1 MIFKSFIIKSFGRDI
16 YLDNIKL
23 YDAREEQINI
33 KYDIDN
39 SNNLWDQKKKK
50 KKETKKALT
59 VKNAIRFPKSKTFPR
74 KKRHKE
80 KNIKVCYLVSDC
92 SCPLDL
98 VKQLKIL
105 TPKQMIQRLPIAR
118 VLVKAGNTS
127 ENLLNEIHQI
137 IYSLYRAK

>member
-50 KKETKKALT
+50 KETKKALT

-80 KNIKVCYLVSDC
+80 NNIKVCYLVSDR

-137 IYSLYRAK
+137 IYS

>member
-50 KKETKKALT
+50 KETKKALT

-80 KNIKVCYLVSDC
+80 KNIKVCYLVSDR

>member
-74 KKRHKE
+74 KNRHKE
-80 KNIKVCYLVSDC
+80 KNIKVCYLVSDR

-137 IYSLYRAK
+137 IYS

>member
-50 KKETKKALT
+50 ETKKALT

-80 KNIKVCYLVSDC
+80 KNIKVCYLVSDR